1 MNVNDILE
9 SGLLELYVLDE
20 LSATERSSVET
31 WATQYP
37 EVKTELTLIEK
48 GIEELAL
55 SQASPLRAGLKDDV
69 ISKIGKEIQNKD
81 LINPKPA
88 AKTFAESKNSSAIKV
103 EPETRDN
110 LANHAIVI
118 DRSINKP
125 SVAAKTVLPWFLSA
139 ALAISSFYYYNELQK
154 ERVKSQSCEVSQHQN
169 AKTYVETERALNILK
184 NSDTKTVPLLG
195 LKNSPESKVNVYWN
209 AKKAETMLSIV
220 NLPAPPEKMQYQLW
234 AIVDKKPVS
243 AGVLEYSTEALQFM
257 RGFDKAEAFAITLEK
272 EGGSEAPTL
281 DKMYVMGTL

>member
-20 LSATERSSVET
+20 LSATERLTVET
-31 WATQYP
+31 WATQHP

-48 GIEELAL
+48 GIEQLAL
-55 SQASPLRAGLKDDV
+55 SQASPLRPGLKDDI
-69 ISKIGKEIQNKD
+69 ISKIEKEIQNKD
-81 LINPKPA
+81 LIHPKPA
-88 AKTFAESKNSSAIKV
+88 EKTFAESISSSDIKV
-103 EPETRDN
+103 DSETADN
-110 LANHAIVI
+110 GFNRVAI

-125 SVAAKTVLPWFLSA
+125 AVAAKTVLPWFLSA
-139 ALAISSFYYYNELQK
+139 ALAISSFYYYNELQQ
-154 ERVKSQSCEVSQHQN
+154 ERVKSQSCEISQHQN

-184 NSDTKTVPLLG
+184 NVDTKTVPLLG
-195 LKNSPESKVNVYWN
+195 LKNSPESKANVYWN
-209 AKKAETMLSIV
+209 AQKAETILSII

-272 EGGSEAPTL
+272 KGGSDAPTL